1 MKITRIIYIDDHTD
15 EVATT
20 LFDQMQAEKHALA
33 AGWESAQKS
42 PIRFI
47 TFTAYNALRRA
58 GRTDGK
64 GFDDWVTT
72 VADIDPAVEAETD
85 EDPKSPAGN
94 RAH

>member
-1 MKITRIIYIDDHTD
+1 MKVTRIIYADGHTD

-33 AGWESAQKS
+33 AGWESAQTS

-58 GRTDGK
+58 GRNDGK
-64 GFDDWVTT
+64 SFDDWVTT
-72 VADIDPAVEAETD
+72 VADLDPAVESDTD
-85 EDPKSPAGN
+85 DPKSPAGN
-94 RAH
+94 QTH